1 MKIKK
6 HVLRKAVRMAL
17 FENTGDTGHAAGGG
31 YGIYDRP
38 GPVDSA
44 DEDFDPTV
52 PDEIPLKPTEMMST
66 SQLATERPPIED
78 EEYTPSNLA
87 QLSKSAAAIAQL
99 VPGDQVDFFYKEL
112 HKALDS
118 ATEKQNA
125 PDPKGQLGDQESEA
139 EKGEVESPN
148 PKADEDE
155 KEVKEETFRR
165 MVREILLEM
174 ISDDDKREFDEYRG
188 RGYSE
193 IEPDIEPQQ
202 SSSSKEG
209 ETLEDLA
216 DQMGFSGA
224 PGARQYIDKILKKTQ
239 YFTMKVKPADMNK
252 LRDFAVGEFI
262 DGMGKTDLLDPED
275 IVELQQAPQ
284 AVNELDS
291 FRFFFV
297 AAFLMPAYQ
306 KVAREA
312 KGRIKDQMKA
322 LKIPAKLEQTVM
334 NQVTGG
340 AKRDRRALQAKL
352 DKLVSAGEVPADQ
365 RDEIAQNLDQGFQ
378 SMIDAGDLSDD
389 LVQKSMDGWSSM
401 SQQKKSDVLD
411 QALNQT
417 AEFQEKGI

>member
-6 HVLRKAVRMAL
+6 HVLRQAVRMAL
-17 FENTGDTGHAAGGG
+17 FEDVAHRQATA

-38 GPVDSA
+38 GPTDAA
-44 DEDFDPTV
+44 DEDFDPTI
-52 PDEIPLKPTEMMST
+52 PDEVPLKPTEMMS

-78 EEYTPSNLA
+78 EDFEPENLS

-99 VPGDQVDFFYKEL
+99 VPGDQVKFFYKEL
-112 HKALDS
+112 HKLLDT
-118 ATEKQNA
+118 ATEQQNA

-148 PKADEDE
+148 PKDNEDE

-165 MVREILLEM
+165 MVRSILLEM
-174 ISDDDKREFDEYRG
+174 LSDDEKAELDDFRG
-188 RGYSE
+188 GYSVE
-193 IEPDIEPQQ
+193 QPEASAPAPSA
-202 SSSSKEG
+202 SSQDG
-209 ETLEDLA
+209 QTLENLA

-224 PGARQYIDKILKKTQ
+224 PGARQYIDKILQKTQ
-239 YFTMKVKPADMNK
+239 YFTMKVKPEDMNK

-262 DGMGKTDLLDPED
+262 DAMGQTDLLDPED

-312 KGRIKDQMKA
+312 KARIKDQMKA
-322 LKIPAKLEQTVM
+322 LKIPAKLEQTVL

-340 AKRDRRALQAKL
+340 AKRDRRGLQAKL
-352 DKLVSAGEVPADQ
+352 DKLVASGEVPADQ
-365 RDEIAQNLDQGFQ
+365 RDEIAKNLDQGFQ
-378 SMIDAGDLSDD
+378 SMLDAGELSED

-401 SQQKKSDVLD
+401 SQQKRSAVLD

>member
-1 MKIKK
+1 MKISKNI
-6 HVLRKAVRMAL
+6 LRRAVRMAL
-17 FENTGDTGHAAGGG
+17 FEDVGHRMDTA

-38 GPVDSA
+38 GPTAAA

-52 PDEIPLKPTEMMST
+52 PDEVPLKPTEMMST
-66 SQLATERPPIED
+66 SQLATDRPPIED
-78 EEYTPSNLA
+78 EDYTPDNIA

-99 VPGDQVDFFYKEL
+99 VPADQVGYFYKEL
-112 HKALDS
+112 HGILDS

-125 PDPKGQLGDQESEA
+125 PDPKGQLGDQESEG
-139 EKGEVESPN
+139 ESGEVESPN
-148 PKADEDE
+148 PKNKEGE

-165 MVREILLEM
+165 MVRDILLEM
-174 ISDDDKREFDEYRG
+174 FSDDDKREFDEYRG
-188 RGYSE
+188 SGYSE
-193 IEPDIEPQQ
+193 IEPEPQQ
-202 SSSSKEG
+202 TRSSNQEG
-209 ETLEDLA
+209 ETLENLA

-239 YFTMKVKPADMNK
+239 YFTMKVKPEDMSK

-262 DGMGKTDLLDPED
+262 DAMGQTDLLDPED

-306 KVAREA
+306 KVSREA
-312 KGRIKDQMKA
+312 KSRIKDQMKA
-322 LKIPAKLEQTVM
+322 LKIPAKLEQTVL

-340 AKRDRRALQAKL
+340 AKRDRKGLLSKL
-352 DKLVSAGEVPADQ
+352 DRLVAAGEVPADQ

-378 SMIDAGDLSDD
+378 DMITAGDLSDD
-389 LVQKSMDGWSSM
+389 LVQKSMEGWSSM
-401 SQQKKSDVLD
+401 SQQKRMAVLD

-417 AEFQEKGI
+417 SEFQEKGV